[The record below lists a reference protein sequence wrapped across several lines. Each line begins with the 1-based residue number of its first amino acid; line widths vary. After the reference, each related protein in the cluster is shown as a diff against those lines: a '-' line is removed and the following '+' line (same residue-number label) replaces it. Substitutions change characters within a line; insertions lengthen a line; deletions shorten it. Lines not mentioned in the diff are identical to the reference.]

1 MPSMLVNMVLKKQP
15 LVIARVRDIFE
26 KKAKGL
32 YQSKHLHRMNDDSL
46 DVIFGS
52 RPSSSNSAG
61 SNKSEK
67 EIVDSDVYRQ
77 GQVYP
82 LYREPLIFDSSDSFP
97 TQKSTRDNNFGV
109 DFLVESDQ
117 SKESDGG
124 TSSDEQ
130 EERPSLFK
138 RITSWIWTPAVSTAP
153 RPAQGYNIQP
163 LPDSTEPTTA
173 KDLDD
178 DVESPIFET
187 FESCSESP
195 PS

>member
-1 MPSMLVNMVLKKQP
+1 MPPMLVNMVLKKQP

-32 YQSKHLHRMNDDSL
+32 HQSKHLHRMNDDSL

-52 RPSSSNSAG
+52 CPSSSNSVG
-61 SNKSEK
+61 SNKSDQ
-67 EIVDSDVYRQ
+67 EIVNSDVYRQ

-97 TQKSTRDNNFGV
+97 SQKSPKDKNFGV
-109 DFLVESDQ
+109 DFLVESDR

-124 TSSDEQ
+124 VSSDEQ

-138 RITSWIWTPAVSTAP
+138 RITSWIWTPAVSTTP
-153 RPAQGYNIQP
+153 RPAQGYLIQP
-163 LPDSTEPTTA
+163 LPNSTEPTTA
-173 KDLDD
+173 KDLDNEM
-178 DVESPIFET
+178 ESPVFET
-187 FESCSESP
+187 FESLSGSP
-195 PS
+195 S